1 MIHSSRTRTP
11 IGIFL
16 IAGFYLFG
24 AIVLLISLFTNPSDV
39 SRAIADAHG
48 LSPAADRV
56 VLPIVASIALLIAY
70 GLFARTRWG
79 YFFTV
84 AYLTVFEGVS
94 LWLMSQNMQQPYIG
108 NFTWSVLALLYLI
121 WKRSHFLGTNERNV
135 PTNR

>member
-11 IGIFL
+11 VGIFL

-24 AIVLLISLFTNPSDV
+24 AIVLLLSIFTNPGGV
-39 SRAIADAHG
+39 SRAIADAHV
-48 LSPAADRV
+48 LPRAADRV
-56 VLPIVASIALLIAY
+56 ILPLVAGVARLIAF
-70 GLFARTRWG
+70 GLLVRAHWG
-79 YFFTV
+79 YFLTI
-84 AYLTVFEGVS
+84 AYLTVFGGVS

-108 NFTWSVLALLYLI
+108 NSTWSGLALLYLI

>member
-1 MIHSSRTRTP
+1 MVHPSRTRTP

-48 LSPAADRV
+48 LPPAADRV
-56 VLPIVASIALLIAY
+56 VLPLVAGVALLIAY
-70 GLFARTRWG
+70 GLVERARWG
-79 YFFTV
+79 YFLTI
-84 AYLTVFEGVS
+84 AYLIVFGVVS

-108 NFTWSVLALLYLI
+108 NFTWSVLALLYLL